1 MHNFLET
8 ILKGLTDNFYSKYS
22 LSLSE
27 NNGIPGKYSIF
38 QSAQFKDGTLDN
50 LNEYNYNSFVVGG

>member
-1 MHNFLET
+1 MT
-8 ILKGLTDNFYSKYS
+8 IFSKYS

-27 NNGIPGKYSIF
+27 NNGIPDKYYIF
-38 QSAQFKDGTLDN
+38 QSAQFKDDTLDN

>member
-1 MHNFLET
+1 MT
-8 ILKGLTDNFYSKYS
+8 IFSKYS

-27 NNGIPGKYSIF
+27 NNGIPDKYYIF
-38 QSAQFKDGTLDN
+38 QSAQFKDDTSDN